1 VPELP
6 EVETV
11 RARLEAKLVGRR
23 LERVEIHD
31 PRLTRPFDPAGVAAE
46 LEGERIAALD
56 RRGKY
61 LIVRFESGRALLIHL
76 RMTGNLL
83 HGNGD
88 SVSAEDHHR
97 RAVVRLDD
105 GSDVVYR
112 DMRRFGTWLLVEPH
126 QLEPYLGDR
135 VGTEPLARTFTAKQ
149 LKTTLA
155 GRKAPIKAA
164 LLDQRRLAGVGN
176 IYADEAVWRA
186 RVHPLTPAGALD
198 DAEVRALHRGIRA
211 ALQAGIAR
219 QGATLSTYRTP
230 DGTPGR
236 MQHDFKVYGRDD
248 EPCDRCGTPI
258 EKIRA
263 AGRGTWFCPNCQRRR
278 RMV

>member
-11 RARLEAKLVGRR
+11 RARLEPRLVGRR
-23 LERVEIHD
+23 LQRVEIYD
-31 PRLTRPFDPAGVAAE
+31 PRLTRPFDPARVAAE
-46 LEGERIAALD
+46 LQGERIAALD

-61 LIVRFESGRALLIHL
+61 LVVRFESGRVLLIHL

-83 HGNGD
+83 HGNGGSLPSGD
-88 SVSAEDHHR
+88 PHR

-112 DMRRFGTWLLVEPH
+112 DMRRFGTWLLVEPEE
-126 QLEPYLGDR
+126 LEPYLGDR
-135 VGTEPLARTFTAKQ
+135 VGGDPLSRSFTAKQ
-149 LKTTLA
+149 LQATLS
-155 GRKAPIKAA
+155 GRRTSIKAA

-176 IYADEAVWRA
+176 IYADEALWRA
-186 RVHPLTPAGALD
+186 RVHPLTPAGAVD
-198 DAEVRALHRGIRA
+198 GAELKALHRGIRA

-219 QGATLSTYRTP
+219 RGATLSTYRTP

-236 MQHDFKVYGRDD
+236 MQHEFKVYGRDG

-263 AGRGTWFCPNCQRRR
+263 AGRGTWYCPTCQRRR
-278 RMV
+278 HMV